1 MTGANDKLKLVEED
15 LGDGYKVAFH
25 GDIDLY
31 TLEDAKS
38 LIGRIVD
45 EGHDRLIFDM
55 EGVKYVDSSGLGLFV
70 GSLKKVRERGGDI
83 RIINLNAYMQGIF
96 KLINLHKVLTVDED
110 QEAALA
116 ALRDHATAQG

>member
-1 MTGANDKLKLVEED
+1 MSPEKEKLKLVEED
-15 LGDGYKVAFH
+15 LGDGYKVAFQ

-31 TLEDAKS
+31 TLENAKE

-45 EGHDRLIFDM
+45 AGHDRLIFDM
-55 EGVKYVDSSGLGLFV
+55 EGVRYVDSSGLGLFV

-96 KLINLHKVLTVDED
+96 KLINLHKVLTVDDD
-110 QEAALA
+110 QDAALA
-116 ALRDHATAQG
+116 ALRGLARPRG